1 MNRLFCNLHQP
12 KQAGMK
18 KFWILLKKIFFWIF
32 ILHISWFLVFI
43 IQKFSVSDFAVANL
57 KTKMGIVLAV
67 VLVIGLLYYFWLRHI
82 DFVKKAAI
90 ILKEVFFIAY
100 ISSTLYLLLGIIF
113 NPPITITQ
121 VGSILQGNGLSRNY
135 VSYDNMGPNMK
146 LAVIASED
154 QQFPDHDGF
163 DLKAIKVAI
172 KYNKRHPNKVRGA
185 STISQQVAKNVF
197 LYQGGGFLRK
207 GIEVFF
213 TFSIEKLWTKRI
225 ILERYLNVAEMGRG
239 VFGVQAAAKKYFNKN
254 ARDLTM
260 AEAAQ
265 IAACLPNPK
274 RFTVKPL
281 SPYVAGRSNNI
292 VRQMSNLAGDA
303 DVQELIK

>member
-1 MNRLFCNLHQP
+1 MKRIWRLF
-12 KQAGMK
+12 
-18 KFWILLKKIFFWIF
+18 KKIFFWIF
-32 ILHISWFLVFI
+32 ILHISWFLFFLF
-43 IQKFSVSDFAVANL
+43 QKFSVSGFAVANL
-57 KTKMGIVLAV
+57 QTKMLIVCAV

-82 DFVKKAAI
+82 AGIKKTAV
-90 ILKEVFFIAY
+90 ILREIFFIVY
-100 ISSTLYLLLGIIF
+100 ISSTLYLLWGIIF
-113 NPPITITQ
+113 NPPLTLTQ
-121 VGSILQGNGLSRNY
+121 AASVLQGNGLYRDY
-135 VSYDNMGPNMK
+135 VSYDAMGPNIK

-154 QQFPDHDGF
+154 QLYPDHDGF
-163 DLKAIKVAI
+163 DLKAIKLAM
-172 KYNKRHPNKVRGA
+172 KYNKRHPSKVRGA

-213 TFSIEKLWTKRI
+213 TFSIEAIWTKRT

-239 VFGVQAAAKKYFNKN
+239 IFGVQAAAKKYFNKN
-254 ARDLTM
+254 AAALTM

-281 SPYVAGRSNNI
+281 SGYVAGRYTNI
-292 VRQMSNLAGDA
+292 VRQMNNLAGDP
-303 DVQELIK
+303 DVQEIIR

>member
-1 MNRLFCNLHQP
+1 
-12 KQAGMK
+12 
-18 KFWILLKKIFFWIF
+18 
-32 ILHISWFLVFI
+32 
-43 IQKFSVSDFAVANL
+43 
-57 KTKMGIVLAV
+57 
-67 VLVIGLLYYFWLRHI
+67 
-82 DFVKKAAI
+82 
-90 ILKEVFFIAY
+90 
-100 ISSTLYLLLGIIF
+100 
-113 NPPITITQ
+113 
-121 VGSILQGNGLSRNY
+121 
-135 VSYDNMGPNMK
+135 MGPYIK

-213 TFSIEKLWTKRI
+213 TFSIEKVWTKKI

-254 ARDLTM
+254 AGDLTM

-265 IAACLPNPK
+265 IAAFLPSPK
-274 RFTVKPL
+274 RLSKQPL
-281 SPYVAGRSNNI
+281 SSFVAGRKNYI
-292 VRQMSNLAGDA
+292 MRQMNNLAGDA
-303 DVQELIK
+303 DVQALIR

>member
-1 MNRLFCNLHQP
+1 M
-12 KQAGMK
+12 
-18 KFWILLKKIFFWIF
+18 
-32 ILHISWFLVFI
+32 
-43 IQKFSVSDFAVANL
+43 
-57 KTKMGIVLAV
+57 
-67 VLVIGLLYYFWLRHI
+67 
-82 DFVKKAAI
+82 

-100 ISSTLYLLLGIIF
+100 ISSTLYLLQGILF
-113 NPPITITQ
+113 NPPITLTQ